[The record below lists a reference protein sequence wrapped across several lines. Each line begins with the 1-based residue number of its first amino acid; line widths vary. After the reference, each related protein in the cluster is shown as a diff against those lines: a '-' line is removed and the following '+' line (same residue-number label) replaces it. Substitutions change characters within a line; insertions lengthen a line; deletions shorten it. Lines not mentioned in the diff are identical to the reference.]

1 MLYSMR
7 TTEEVGMTLLFF
19 ILGAIFGGVVTAA
32 LMAMLFVSK
41 RADENA
47 VVAFTCTAPSKD
59 LEGSELHLGEHKP
72 SPA

>member
-1 MLYSMR
+1 M
-7 TTEEVGMTLLFF
+7 
-19 ILGAIFGGVVTAA
+19 
-32 LMAMLFVSK
+32 MAMLFVSK

-59 LEGSELHLGEHKP
+59 LEGSELHLGEQKP

>member
-1 MLYSMR
+1 MS
-7 TTEEVGMTLLFF
+7 VLFF
-19 ILGAIFGGVVTAA
+19 VMGAIFGGVIAA
-32 LMAMLFVSK
+32 TMMAMLFLSK

-59 LEGSELHLGEHKP
+59 LEGSELHLGEQKP